1 MLIKMLKRSLFFMAI
16 LSIGIWSCQKE
27 INEFPGGSGNNADL
41 ATKINSSASGFVT
54 DENNQPVSGAS
65 VTMGGQTTTTDEY
78 GFFVIRNVQVI
89 KNAAVVTVK
98 KSGYFP
104 GIKTYIATAGKSAF
118 FRIQLIPKTTQGTFS
133 AASGGNV
140 TLSNGLSVSFP
151 ANAVVNAATGTAYG
165 GTVSVAISWINP
177 TASNIYSIMPGDLRG
192 IDESGALQILQSFG
206 MAAVEL
212 TGSNGEL
219 LQIASGKKATLSF
232 PIPASI
238 SASAPASIPLW
249 YFDETLGLWKE
260 EGSATKNGNTYVGE
274 VSHFSFWNCDV
285 PSNYVQFDCTV
296 VDGDGAPVAYA
307 WVKISVVGN
316 PNNAGYGITDS
327 SGYVGGAVPNNS
339 TLLIEVFN
347 DMSCSTP
354 VYTQTFNTG
363 TTNVSLGTIIIPLTS
378 INIAGVNGTVT
389 DCSNA
394 PVTDGYLIMLKNGS
408 YYRYALSGTGA
419 FDFSTIICNGS
430 ENVTLIAEDR
440 LALQQSSPT
449 SATLVNGNN
458 NIGNLQACGVTT
470 QQFID
475 YTINGVNYSMT
486 YPADSVFSFSNQ
498 QMNPSRIEIHGTSYN
513 TGGGTTTTRYLS
525 FYFTEA
531 GTAAG
536 STQSLLGLY
545 SSDISDSTS
554 ITTTIPVNI
563 TEYGIVGEYIA
574 GNFSGTLTG
583 AAPANTPYVITGSF
597 RVRRRQ

>member
-1 MLIKMLKRSLFFMAI
+1 MLHSLLKKSFLI
-16 LSIGIWSCQKE
+16 LSVALLGLWSCQKE
-27 INEFPGGSGNNADL
+27 LDDFPANNTSTDL
-41 ATKINSSASGFVT
+41 STKVNSSVSGFVT
-54 DENNQPVSGAS
+54 DENNQAVNGAT
-65 VTMGGQTTTTDEY
+65 VTMGGQTTTTDAY
-78 GFFVIRNVQVI
+78 GYFVIRNVQVI

-104 GIKTYIATAGKSAF
+104 GIKTYIATADKSAF
-118 FRIQLIPKTTQGTFS
+118 FRIQLIPKTTQGTFN
-133 AASGGNV
+133 ATSGGNV
-140 TLSNGLSVSFP
+140 ILSNGLSVSFP
-151 ANAVVNAATGTAYG
+151 SNAIVNASSGTAYS
-165 GTVSVAISWINP
+165 GTVNVAISWINP

-192 IDESGALQILQSFG
+192 INASGALKILQSYG

-232 PIPASI
+232 PIPSSI
-238 SASAPASIPLW
+238 SSTAPASIPLW

-260 EGSATKNGNTYVGE
+260 EGSAAKNGNTYVGE

-285 PSNYVQFDCTV
+285 PSNYVHFDCTV
-296 VDGDGAPVAYA
+296 VDGDGAPVGYA

-339 TLLIEVFN
+339 TLLIEIFN

-363 TTNVSLGTIIIPLTS
+363 TTNISLGTIIIPLTS

-394 PVTDGYLIMLKNGS
+394 PVSDGYLIMLKNGS
-408 YYRYALSGTGA
+408 YYRYTLNSAGT

-440 LALQQSSPT
+440 VALQQSSPT

-498 QMNPSRIEIHGTSYN
+498 QTNPSRIEIHGTSYN

-525 FYFTEA
+525 FYFTET
-531 GTAAG
+531 GIAAG
-536 STQSLLGLY
+536 STQSLVGLY
-545 SSDISDSTS
+545 SSDIYDSTI
-554 ITTTIPVNI
+554 ITTSIPVNI

-583 AAPANTPYVITGSF
+583 AAPANTPYIITGSF
-597 RVRRRQ
+597 RVRRRS